1 MIESRRFEKL
11 YFAFFVFGKEVHLQF
26 LDMDEK
32 ACKSLAV
39 TQKYSGEEFFH
50 HKLEVRN
57 EF

>member
-50 HKLEVRN
+50 H